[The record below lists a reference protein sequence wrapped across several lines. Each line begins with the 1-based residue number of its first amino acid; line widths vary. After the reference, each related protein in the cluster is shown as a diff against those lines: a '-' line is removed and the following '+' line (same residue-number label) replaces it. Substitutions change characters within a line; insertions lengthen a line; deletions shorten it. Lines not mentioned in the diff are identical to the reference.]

1 MRLGDLIRERCYCE
15 LGVVQIPLVAPPA
28 PPPGAVYP
36 PPLGPTSARMVQVRT
51 VPGGRVLEARVANLG
66 QGLGKGVFAPLA
78 IGDEVIVLFPNGDP
92 MNAVVIG
99 GLGSATA
106 PNPIAN
112 TGLQALIQHPGGVQL
127 GTLDGQPAHGIVHGQ
142 HLVDLSAYLTALDAY
157 LTAVAVAVN
166 AAATAGS
173 VPVIVPASQTAWEAA
188 SESFRTAVA
197 TSAGSGTPP
206 GVGGP
211 PHATALHK
219 VTP

>member
-78 IGDEVIVLFPNGDP
+78 IGDEVIVLFPGGDP
-92 MNAVVIG
+92 MNAVVLG

-142 HLVDLSAYLTALDAY
+142 HLVDMAPWLTAIEEFIVSCSVAT
-157 LTAVAVAVN
+157 TAPQI
-166 AAATAGS
+166 AAAAAAVITALGALPS
-173 VPVIVPASQTAWEAA
+173 PFALS
-188 SESFRTAVA
+188 VA